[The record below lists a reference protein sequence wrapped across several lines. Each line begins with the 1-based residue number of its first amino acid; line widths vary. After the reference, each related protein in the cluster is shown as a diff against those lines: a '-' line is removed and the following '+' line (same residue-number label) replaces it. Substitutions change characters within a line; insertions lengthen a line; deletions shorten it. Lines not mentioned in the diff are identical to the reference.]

1 MCNQMSH
8 EDRIFNAAVKLFAHK
23 DTSLIRAVSDA
34 VKLWECSVE
43 ACDEDRNRDFCE
55 GCKYRDE
62 YDALADESVDDL
74 PTSEL
79 LSRGYMNVAELDKR
93 QLPLDF

>member
-1 MCNQMSH
+1 MCQHQSH
-8 EDRIFNAAVKLFAHK
+8 EDRIFNAAVKLYAHK
-23 DTSLIRAVSDA
+23 DITVDRAVREA
-34 VKLWECSVE
+34 FALWEKSVDN
-43 ACDEDRNRDFCE
+43 CDSDRNKDFCE

-74 PTSEL
+74 PTAEL
-79 LSRGYMNVAELDKR
+79 ISRGFMNVVELDKR